1 MGRNGPKCPKYG
13 TKCPKYGTK
22 WQECSSKSGNGA
34 QMWVEILLI
43 APNMAVNGRNAAME
57 VVIGHK
63 CGSKWP

>member
-1 MGRNGPKCPKYG
+1 MGQNDAKCLKYAI
-13 TKCPKYGTK
+13 KL
-22 WQECSSKSGNGA
+22 QECSNRSGNGA
-34 QMWVEILLI
+34 QMWVEMVLN